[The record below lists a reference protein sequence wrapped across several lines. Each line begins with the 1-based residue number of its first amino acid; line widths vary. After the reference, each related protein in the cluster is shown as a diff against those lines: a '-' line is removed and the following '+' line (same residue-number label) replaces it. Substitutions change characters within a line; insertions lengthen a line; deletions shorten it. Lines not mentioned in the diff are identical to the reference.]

1 MRAVVTTF
9 KARDAAAGVEVL
21 SQIPGGAD
29 LLAWFGGCLPS
40 FHDAEVLGLELDREG
55 ATCRIRAHTWE
66 MSQEVDEAG
75 YFATCR
81 HVVVSFELGGVTELS
96 LEGFNHQNVI
106 FGLFI
111 ERSDDGFRIELEPCF
126 GLSGAIT
133 AKTVR
138 VALEPGV
145 PHGTRIATRS
155 SARPLTTHDL
165 VDLTEAR
172 EHDLAQPGTIA
183 PSRAN
188 H

>member
-1 MRAVVTTF
+1 VV
-9 KARDAAAGVEVL
+9 VEVL
-21 SQIPGGAD
+21 SEIPGGAD

-40 FHDAEVLGLELDREG
+40 FHDAEVLGLQLDREG
-55 ATCRIRAHTWE
+55 ATCRLRVHTWE

-75 YFATCR
+75 YFVTSR
-81 HVVVSFELGGVTELS
+81 HVVVSFELGDVTELS
-96 LEGFNHQNVI
+96 LEGFSHQNVI

-145 PHGTRIATRS
+145 PPGTRIETRS
-155 SARPLTTHDL
+155 SASPLIAHDL
-165 VDLTEAR
+165 AHMAEAR
-172 EHDLAQPGTIA
+172 EHDLAQPGTIG
-183 PSRAN
+183 PSRVGD
-188 H
+188 